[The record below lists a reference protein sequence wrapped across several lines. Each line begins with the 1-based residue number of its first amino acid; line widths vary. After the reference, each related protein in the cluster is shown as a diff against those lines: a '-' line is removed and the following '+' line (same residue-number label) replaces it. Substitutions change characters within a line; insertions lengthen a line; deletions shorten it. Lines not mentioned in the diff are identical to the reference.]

1 MVLLPII
8 IYPEATGKGAHMNVA
23 TEEQETVIQLSRN
36 DSTASIWTSD
46 TTAMTKL
53 DHLCKRSAEWKLQ
66 EVNHFKDG
74 SVSDK
79 KYSCPKAFISYRS
92 KAVTMNLTEEQRQ
105 QRAEQIKAARMA

>member
-8 IYPEATGKGAHMNVA
+8 IYPAATGKGAHMNVA

-46 TTAMTKL
+46 TTAMTKF

-79 KYSCPKAFISYRS
+79 KYSCPKNLISYR
-92 KAVTMNLTEEQRQ
+92 AATVTRELTKEQRQ
-105 QRAEQIKAARMA
+105 QIAQRMKAARMA